1 MIVDINNATP
11 ALDALREQDDAYDA
25 SRGLRREYALHDLRE
40 ECAKGTRET
49 ARNINGHE
57 YEAVYDEIFGYTCY
71 ELKDADTFDRMKLSP
86 DALMRIGM
94 LLARKVCQQLKDHAE
109 LTA

>member
-25 SRGLRREYALHDLRE
+25 GRELRQEHALHDLRDD
-40 ECAKGTRET
+40 CAKSTRET
-49 ARNINGHE
+49 TRNISGRE
-57 YEAVYDEIFGYTCY
+57 WEAEYDEIFGYTCY